1 MSLQNLLLLGGDSP
15 ASKVNLKG
23 VGESATQKK
32 AGEQSIF
39 EDVVEAKGEQG
50 VPPTEEKSEDGA
62 TRNAPTVVGPERT
75 QISKLLTASVTPAEE
90 GDPSK
95 AVDVEVFDV
104 DADAGAE
111 KPETLP
117 RSPVDFDEPARH
129 SGQRELPAKLEFVSN
144 QEVVPDK
151 NEDVELA
158 KDPPVS
164 EPVEAK
170 SVQFN
175 SGTRGRAAELLP
187 QDLPPSFRDLDNS
200 PTNPVREVV
209 GVSRVPVTDVA
220 HVVSGQA
227 VDGVT
232 SENKSSAAT
241 GIAKQV
247 FELLGETAD
256 VPDLATSR
264 PVLVNTSQASA
275 SGGVFESLPKVA
287 VTRQETHFQVLPNW
301 RLANGAPA
309 NPKLPS
315 KSETPQLFRGSGVAA
330 NIAPTTSVAS
340 HASAATPVLN
350 DVISEGVELPAE
362 KVLEARWERE
372 LSPNVQIDK
381 SGPTVRTVGDGEM
394 VANGPTAQLYQRVTT
409 ELANSKSSLQPG
421 QLMQNPTSTETST
434 GPALKVLDVKLE
446 PANLGTL
453 SIRLGLKGENLS
465 MHVGSSTLEAITILE
480 TEKHK
485 LTSALR
491 ASGYQIDDIVF
502 QRAELEPARVMQS
515 QQSSGAHDN
524 RDPSAFTSDG
534 KNANLHDQR
543 SDRGPGEH
551 QRERT
556 SEDIRSGTDGSEDIS
571 RSNPASESSFGN
583 GRLGIVV

>member
-1 MSLQNLLLLGGDSP
+1 
-15 ASKVNLKG
+15 
-23 VGESATQKK
+23 ATPKK

-39 EDVVEAKGEQG
+39 EDVVEAKGEHG
-50 VPPTEEKSEDGA
+50 APVKTDKAEDGE
-62 TRNAPTVVGPERT
+62 TRNAPAVVDPERT
-75 QISKLLTASVTPAEE
+75 QISKLLSASAAPVEE
-90 GDPSK
+90 VHSPK
-95 AVDVEVFDV
+95 AVDVEAIKV
-104 DADAGAE
+104 DADAE
-111 KPETLP
+111 VETKETLLRP
-117 RSPVDFDEPARH
+117 PVDFDEPARH
-129 SGQRELPAKLEFVSN
+129 AGQRELPAKLELVSN

-158 KDPPVS
+158 KGPPAS
-164 EPVEAK
+164 EPTEGK
-170 SVQFN
+170 SVQFDG
-175 SGTRGRAAELLP
+175 GTRGRATEVLP
-187 QDLPPSFRDLDNS
+187 QDRPPNLKDSDNS
-200 PTNPVREVV
+200 RTNPVRDVV
-209 GVSRVPVTDVA
+209 GASRVPVTNVA
-220 HVVSGQA
+220 HVVNGQA
-227 VDGVT
+227 VDGV
-232 SENKSSAAT
+232 KSQNNGSAAS

-247 FELLGETAD
+247 AELLGETAD

-264 PVLVNTSQASA
+264 PVQVNTSQALA
-275 SGGVFESLPKVA
+275 SGGVFEALPKVA

-309 NPKLPS
+309 DPKLPP
-315 KSETPQLFRGSGVAA
+315 KSETPQLVRGSGAAA
-330 NIAPTTSVAS
+330 NIAPTSSVAS
-340 HASAATPVLN
+340 HAIAATPVLN

-362 KVLEARWERE
+362 KVVEARRERE
-372 LSPNVQIDK
+372 FSPSFQIDK

-394 VANGPTAQLYQRVTT
+394 VANGPTAQLYQRVTA

-421 QLMQNPTSTETST
+421 QLMQNPTSTETSS

-480 TEKHK
+480 AEKHK

-491 ASGYQIDDIVF
+491 ASGYQIDDIVL

-524 RDPSAFTSDG
+524 RDPSTFTSDG
-534 KNANLHDQR
+534 ENANLHDR
-543 SDRGPGEH
+543 SSQKGRGDH

-556 SEDIRSGTDGSEDIS
+556 AEDIRSGTDGGEDIS
-571 RSNPASESSFGN
+571 RSNPASDSSVGN